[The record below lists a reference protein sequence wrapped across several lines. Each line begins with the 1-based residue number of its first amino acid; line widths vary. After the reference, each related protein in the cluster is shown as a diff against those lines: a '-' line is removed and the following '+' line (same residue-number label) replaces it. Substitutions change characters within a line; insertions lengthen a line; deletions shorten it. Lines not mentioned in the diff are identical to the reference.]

1 MMSKDILELLKTSE
15 YDFLREDTNLKDKIG
30 MLCLGGSLAY
40 GTNIEGK
47 GDVDLRGFAFESPAE
62 LIGMTDSF
70 NQVVETNTD
79 TTIYAFNKFIGLLLE
94 NNPNTIELLGCK
106 PEHYFYM
113 TDVATELVKH
123 RKMFLSTRCVR
134 SFGGYAGQQLARLE
148 NAIARDSLPQARKEE
163 HIKISLNNAMAS
175 FADRYTEFEH
185 GSIVLY
191 TDDSTKE
198 DMDKEL
204 FVDINLKHYSVRELN
219 SILNEFT
226 NITRQYGKLNH
237 RNKKKDD
244 EHLNKHAMHLI
255 RLYYM
260 VFDLLEKGDIVTYR
274 EVERP
279 FLLEIRK
286 GKFMREDGT
295 YDESFYDFR
304 NELDNRFQ
312 YAQKHTV
319 LPEKVNIK
327 EVEDFVMSV
336 NERIVRG
343 EL

>member
-1 MMSKDILELLKTSE
+1 MDNKSILALLNTSE
-15 YDFLREDTNLKDKIG
+15 YGFLREDIHLKDKIG

-47 GDVDLRGFAFESPAE
+47 GDVDLRGFAFETPAE
-62 LIGMTDSF
+62 LIGMTNSF

-94 NNPNTIELLGCK
+94 NNPNTIELLGCR

-113 TDVATELVKH
+113 TDVAAELVKN
-123 RKMFLSTRCVR
+123 KKKFLSNRCVR

-163 HIKISLNNAMAS
+163 HIKNSLNNAMAS
-175 FADRYTEFEH
+175 FADRYTEFEQ

-198 DMDKEL
+198 DMDKEI
-204 FVDINLKHYSVRELN
+204 FVDIDLKHYPVRELN

-274 EVERP
+274 EDERP
-279 FLLEIRK
+279 LLLEIRK
-286 GKFMREDGT
+286 GKFMLEDGS
-295 YDESFYDFR
+295 YDSAFYEFR
-304 NELDNRFQ
+304 EELDKRFQ
-312 YAQKHTV
+312 YAQKHSV
-319 LPEKVNIK
+319 LPDKVNMK
-327 EVEDFVMSV
+327 EIEDFVMSV
-336 NERIVRG
+336 NEKIVKG